1 MSIIHRLQNTVSCAD
16 PMQRL
21 HTAARAQLAYFCI
34 AQCFEEGYYQID
46 IKFNLNHLSGYDLWW
61 LTVGSIH

>member
-1 MSIIHRLQNTVSCAD
+1 MSIIHRLQNTASCAD
-16 PMQRL
+16 PMERL
-21 HTAARAQLAYFCI
+21 HTAAQLAYFCI

-46 IKFNLNHLSGYDLWW
+46 IIFNLHHLSGYDLWG